1 MCPASI
7 TDKNKVLYLNCPQPK
22 GLKWPGQ
29 EVQSASI
36 AEMPIQQIMR
46 DGARGVLRG
55 FPDKREAA
63 VRLWDAVGYEGSPTS
78 CNPASL
84 LMGESQGQAAFM
96 ERRQNT
102 SRKAAGTSSQHL
114 LRKSRQRQ

>member
-1 MCPASI
+1 MFSSTPVFKKQKPSCPASI

-36 AEMPIQQIMR
+36 AEKPSQQILR
-46 DGARGVLRG
+46 DRAQGVLRG

-63 VRLWDAVGYEGSPTS
+63 VRLWDAGDMKEAQL
-78 CNPASL
+78 PAILHHS
-84 LMGESQGQAAFM
+84 
-96 ERRQNT
+96 
-102 SRKAAGTSSQHL
+102 
-114 LRKSRQRQ
+114 